1 MTDYFSTPYTGARA
15 PLLARNVVATSQPL
29 AAQAGLEALRLGGNA
44 VDAALAAAITLTVV
58 EPTMN
63 GIGGDGFA
71 LVWDGDRLHGMNASG
86 RSPAAMSLE
95 MFAGLERIPIAG
107 WESVTVPGAVSGWAM
122 LSQRFGKLPFER
134 LFTAAIC
141 YAREG
146 FAVTPVVARQWD
158 FSIERCGEQPG
169 FAKSFLPNQRAPFAG
184 EQWCFPGQAETLE
197 AIAQTKGE
205 SFYRGELMQSMLAYS
220 QETGGFFTAEDF
232 LQHQANWVEP
242 LASDYGATTLHE
254 IPPNG
259 SGVVA
264 QMALGILEI
273 LGAGR
278 LPDLSVDRVHL
289 QVEAM
294 RLAFADVHAHLS
306 DPATMRVSP
315 LKLLDRKYLA
325 SRAALI
331 DRNKAGHYGPG
342 DPHSGGTVYLTAADA
357 NGMMVSYIQSNYMGF
372 GSGVVAPGGIA
383 LQNRGAGFSL
393 KPGHP
398 NCIGPRKRPFHTIL
412 PGFLTYAGAPLMS
425 FGVMGGNMQPQGHV
439 QMVMRIADDDL
450 NPQAA
455 CDRPRWRIGDDG
467 VLTVEAAMPIET
479 VEDLRERG
487 HEVVVMPPDS
497 IEFGSAQVIMR
508 MDLNE
513 IDCGYVAGS
522 DHRRDGMAVGF

>member
-1 MTDYFSTPYTGARA
+1 MNFTTPYTGARA

-29 AAQAGLEALRLGGNA
+29 AAQAGLEALRSGGNA
-44 VDAALAAAITLTVV
+44 VDAALATAITLTVV

-86 RSPAAMSLE
+86 RSPATMSLE

-107 WESVTVPGAVSGWAM
+107 WKSVTVPGVVSGWVM
-122 LSQRFGKLPFER
+122 LSQRFGKLPFEQ
-134 LFTAAIC
+134 LFTAAIR

-146 FAVTPVVARQWD
+146 FAVTPVVSRQWD

-169 FAKSFLPNQRAPFAG
+169 FANSFLPKGRAPCAG
-184 EQWCFPGQAETLE
+184 EQWKFPQQAETLE
-197 AIAQTKGE
+197 AIAHSKGE
-205 SFYRGELMQSMLAYS
+205 AFYRGELMKRIVAYS
-220 QETGGFFTAEDF
+220 EETGGFFTEHDF
-232 LQHQANWVEP
+232 LQHEANWVEP
-242 LASDYGATTLHE
+242 LASDYGGTTLHE

-259 SGVVA
+259 SGLAA
-264 QMALGILEI
+264 QMALGILDL
-273 LGAGR
+273 LGAGAFA
-278 LPDLSVDRVHL
+278 DLSVDRVHL

-294 RLAFADVHAHLS
+294 RLAFADIYAHVS
-306 DPATMRVSP
+306 DPATMRVNP
-315 LKLLDRKYLA
+315 LRLLDKNYLA

-331 DRNKAGHYGPG
+331 DRTKAGHYRPG
-342 DPHSGGTVYLTAADA
+342 DLHSGGTVYLTAADS

-372 GSGVVAPGGIA
+372 GSGVVAPGGIS

-393 KPGHP
+393 TPGHP
-398 NCIGPRKRPFHTIL
+398 NCIGPGKRPFHTII
-412 PGFLTYAGAPLMS
+412 PGLLTRGGAPVMS

-439 QMVMRIADDDL
+439 QMVMRIVNDGL

-455 CDRPRWRIGDDG
+455 SDRPRWRIGDDG
-467 VLTVEAAMPIET
+467 VLTVEAAMPTET
-479 VEDLRERG
+479 VQGLRERG
-487 HEVVVMPPDS
+487 HEVAVMPADS
-497 IEFGSAQVIMR
+497 LDFGSAQAIVR

-513 IDCGYVAGS
+513 LDRGYVAGS